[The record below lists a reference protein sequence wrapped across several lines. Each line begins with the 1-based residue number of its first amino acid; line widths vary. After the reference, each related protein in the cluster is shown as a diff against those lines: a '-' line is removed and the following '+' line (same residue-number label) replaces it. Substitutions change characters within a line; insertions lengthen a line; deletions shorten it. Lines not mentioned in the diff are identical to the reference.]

1 MENQEENKAHVLMTL
16 LGFLIHSQNQPSPM
30 SRFIE
35 CARRR
40 RSVNRVAH
48 IQRFLRRQQE
58 SREDFNALL
67 AYCSSPAVRR

>member
-1 MENQEENKAHVLMTL
+1 MENQEENKAHTLMTL
-16 LGFLIHSQNQPSPM
+16 LGFLIHSQNQTSPL

-40 RSVNRVAH
+40 RAVNRVAH

-58 SREDFNALL
+58 SREDIEALL
-67 AYCSSPAVRR
+67 ANCSSPAVRR